1 MKTLIFQNCNE
12 NIARIS
18 ALVYKSFRAEI
29 FTIFLLQF
37 WKINVLT
44 NLFWDY
50 VTFRLSQL
58 LRQMLWKWVQKKTY
72 SNSRPFH
79 CQISL
84 FYQTSN
90 VPNFC
95 CNDELSLMMSWVGCK
110 LTDLELLILFAENSQ
125 ILLKISVIPILLTF
139 MYLVALNL
147 VVNNQLHSSLN
158 STHHRTQL
166 IISAHDCQMCF
177 F

>member
-58 LRQMLWKWVQKKTY
+58 LRQMLWKWVQKKPTLIPGHSIARY
-72 SNSRPFH
+72 HFSTKQAMCLKSAA
-79 CQISL
+79 
-84 FYQTSN
+84 
-90 VPNFC
+90 
-95 CNDELSLMMSWVGCK
+95 MMSWVGCL
-110 LTDLELLILFAENSQ
+110 LTDSELFILFVENSQ
-125 ILLKISVIPILLTF
+125 ILLKISIMPIFLTL

-147 VVNNQLHSSLN
+147 LANKQLNSSSN
-158 STHHRTQL
+158 STHQCGRN
-166 IISAHDCQMCF
+166 
-177 F
+177 